1 MRSGWLT
8 AAIPGALSV
17 LCAPLF
23 AQSGAS
29 PLSGSV
35 SLGARN
41 VETTGAYSKYRQDI
55 NLDDGVRILDL
66 TVGYQ
71 APAGS
76 DGIDYIDIAASNLGG
91 DPFESVRAD
100 IRKFG
105 SYRLKLERHR
115 SQYFY
120 DDTILPDPLADIT
133 ASTGGDFHRFDFVRV
148 RESADLDITVSP
160 TTDVSFGLERQT
172 RQGDSETTRDI
183 QRDEFELMQPLDES
197 SNAVRL
203 GVQHRWQ
210 RVRLVYE
217 EESRSFDNASSL
229 LLPGASPGRATT
241 DLAEL
246 QFFMLDKSYDY
257 DSRTHLL
264 RTIVN
269 ATEKLEIGAFA
280 SREDLALDMR
290 ASESSSGTDFTG
302 IPFTT
307 NASGPAGVNR
317 DVDLNGIDVGYSV
330 GTRAR
335 LIAAFRSRTLDQRG
349 AVQFGTDAGTSDW
362 SIETEGFELGA
373 EYAFGPSLILAT
385 GWSDESRD
393 AAYGHTLNGDVG
405 GQRQTTDRGG
415 LFIRLRYDT
424 PNDLRLSVAVEDNSI
439 DDPFAP
445 ASPTDA
451 RRYKMSLHRDWDTG
465 LSLDAS
471 LRHTAVDNS
480 DSGWET
486 DTDQADV
493 RLGYQTGSFRIDA
506 GLGEID
512 AARRID
518 QLVTGGTIQ
527 VPFAIDY
534 QSDASFSD
542 LSAQWMLGQR
552 LSLGGDLRRYQN
564 KGSFPI
570 DRDDWRAFL
579 HVTIATDYAIEVD
592 YRSIDYVEDSFDDY
606 SADILEVAVRLNF

>member
-1 MRSGWLT
+1 MSSRWRTTVIL
-8 AAIPGALSV
+8 GALS
-17 LCAPLF
+17 LLAGPLL
-23 AQSGAS
+23 AQQGAS

-41 VETTGAYSKYRQDI
+41 VDTTGAYSKYRQDV
-55 NLDDGVRILDL
+55 NLDDGVRVLD
-66 TVGYQ
+66 VAIGYE
-71 APAGS
+71 APAGG
-76 DGIDYIDIAASNLGG
+76 DGIDYIDITASNLGG
-91 DPFESVRAD
+91 DPFESIRAD

-115 SQYFY
+115 SGYFY
-120 DDTILPDPLADIT
+120 DDTILPDPLADVA

-160 TTDVSFGLERQT
+160 TTDVSVGIERQT
-172 RQGDSETTRDI
+172 RRGDSETTRDI
-183 QRDEFELMQPLDES
+183 QRDEFELLQPLDES

-210 RVRLVYE
+210 RVKLIYE
-217 EESRSFDNASSL
+217 EESRSFDNASAL
-229 LLPGASPGRATT
+229 LLPGASPGRSTT
-241 DLAEL
+241 DLADL

-257 DSRTHLL
+257 DSRVHML

-269 ATEKLEIGAFA
+269 ATERLEIGAFA

-290 ASESSSGTDFTG
+290 ASESSSGTDFAG
-302 IPFTT
+302 APFATS
-307 NASGPAGVNR
+307 ASGPAHVNR
-317 DVDLNGIDVGYSV
+317 GVDLNGIDVGYSI

-335 LIAAFRSRTLDQRG
+335 VIASLRSTTLDQRG
-349 AVQFGTDAGTSDW
+349 AVRFGTDAGNSDW
-362 SIETEGFELGA
+362 SIETQGFELGA
-373 EYAFGPSLILAT
+373 EYAFGPRLIVAA

-393 AAYGHTLNGDVG
+393 TAYARTLNGDVG
-405 GQRQTTDRGG
+405 GQRQATGRGG
-415 LFIRLRYDT
+415 LFMRLRYGT
-424 PNDLRLSVAVEDNSI
+424 PNGLSLSVAVEDNSI
-439 DDPFAP
+439 DDPFAL

-451 RRYKMSLHRDWDTG
+451 RRYKMSLHRDWETG
-465 LSLDAS
+465 LSLDAN
-471 LRHTAVDNS
+471 LRHTAIDNN
-480 DSGWET
+480 DSGWGT

-493 RLGYQTGSFRIDA
+493 RLGYRTESFRIGA

-542 LSAQWMLGQR
+542 LSAQWMPGQR
-552 LSLGGDLRRYQN
+552 LSVGGNLRRYEN
-564 KGSFPI
+564 RGSFPI

-579 HVTIATDYAIEVD
+579 HIKIAADYAIEVD

-606 SADILEVAVRLNF
+606 AADILEVAVQLNF